1 MAGKFLWSG
10 VCAVFILCSLGSST
24 QAQST
29 GAAETPVIAPKSE
42 QVPPPTQAGKKRILA
57 PISVTATRNPI
68 KSFEYTRHGNRARSR
83 RTPDAATFHSR
94 RYSQVRSEC
103 RILRR
108 PREEAARYPAS
119 GVSPV
124 PT

>member
-57 PISVTATRNPI
+57 PISVIATRNPI
-68 KSFEYTRHGNRARSR
+68 KSFEYPGMVTVLGRGELRTRQPSTAG
-83 RTPDAATFHSR
+83 D
-94 RYSQVRSEC
+94 
-103 RILRR
+103 ILKFV
-108 PREEAARYPAS
+108 PNVEFYEAREEAARYPAS